1 MNTDKA
7 IREIIDYCKEWIEDF
22 QERADLAV
30 SKSWRERCPIE
41 CADYSLASEIVDKI
55 DEWCTDNDCE
65 SLCDNIT
72 VEDIILNM

>member
-7 IREIIDYCKEWIEDF
+7 IQGIIDYCKEQIDDF
-22 QERADLAV
+22 VLRADLMV
-30 SKSWRERCPIE
+30 SRSWRERCPIE
-41 CADYSLASEIVDKI
+41 CADFSLANAVTDRI

-65 SLCDNIT
+65 SLVDDIT